1 MNHMEYRE
9 IAPGEEIPVLGLGT
23 WGIGGRQI
31 EDHRWDEE
39 AIMAIRMAVEL
50 GMTHIDT
57 AEYYGAGHSE
67 ELVGEAVQY
76 YPRKDLFLT
85 TKVWRTH
92 LREEDLVE
100 SIRSSLKRLRLDY
113 VDLYLIHWP
122 NPDIPL
128 QETVNAMEKCVN
140 EGYTRYIGVSNFSAS
155 LMKEAQSYT
164 RNHRFIANQVDYS
177 LMDQKPKMELL
188 PYMRETETT
197 LISYRPL
204 ARGTLAKLGNRVLD
218 DLSMKYQKSQAQIAL
233 NWLIN
238 QDNVVTIPKST
249 NPVHL
254 LDNIGA
260 VGWRLAL
267 DDELALADSF
277 I

>member
-1 MNHMEYRE
+1 MEYRE
-9 IAPGEEIPVLGLGT
+9 IAPEEDVPVLGLGT

-31 EDHRWDEE
+31 EDHRWDDE
-39 AIMAIRMAVEL
+39 AVMAIRMAVEL

-67 ELVGEAVQY
+67 ELVGEAIQY
-76 YPRKDLFLT
+76 YPRKDLFIT

-92 LREEDLVE
+92 LREEDLLE
-100 SIRSSLKRLRLDY
+100 SIVSSLKRLRLDY
-113 VDLYLIHWP
+113 VDLFLIHWP
-122 NPDIPL
+122 SPNVPL
-128 QETVNAMEKCVN
+128 QETVKAMERCVD
-140 EGYTRYIGVSNFSAS
+140 EGFTRYIGVSNFSAS
-155 LMKEAQSYT
+155 LMKEAQNYT
-164 RNHRFIANQVDYS
+164 RTHRFIANQVDYS

-188 PYMRETETT
+188 PYMRETGTT

-204 ARGTLAKLGNRVLD
+204 ARGTLAKPGNRVLD

-238 QDNVVTIPKST
+238 QENVVTIPKST
-249 NPVHL
+249 SPVHL